1 MRNLKFSEGNYTTVS
16 FKSLLLVLFSEYLYI
31 IAYKTK
37 QFINEVVVSD
47 VQCLLFNHELLNS
60 LCFAPLSYFP
70 FIVLIET
77 YLN

>member
-1 MRNLKFSEGNYTTVS
+1 MVS
-16 FKSLLLVLFSEYLYI
+16 FGEYVYI
-31 IAYKTK
+31 IVYKTK

-47 VQCLLFNHELLNS
+47 VQCLLFNNELLNS
-60 LCFAPLSYFP
+60 LCFAPLSDFP